1 MAFDIFTH
9 LKNLTSEKI
18 PWDARNDAFVKAYD
32 KFQISRFL
40 SMIDL
45 FLPLVN
51 QVNRYP
57 NISKEAHY
65 NFFLSVLPK
74 RQFYFKYIKKEKE
87 LNKESKEAI
96 AEYFEIGKKEVDSYI
111 EQLTEHQIEQIVK
124 KFEGGKTK

>member
-1 MAFDIFTH
+1 MAFDLFQH
-9 LKNLTSEKI
+9 LKNLTEKKE
-18 PWDARNDAFVKAYD
+18 PWDSRNDEQTKSYD
-32 KFQISRFL
+32 KFMVSRFL
-40 SMIDL
+40 SCVDL

>member
-1 MAFDIFTH
+1 MAFDIFQH
-9 LKNLTSEKI
+9 LKNLTEKKE
-18 PWDARNDAFVKAYD
+18 PWDARNDERVKSYD
-32 KFQISRFL
+32 NFMINRFL
-40 SMIDL
+40 SMVEL
-45 FLPLVN
+45 FIPLVN
-51 QVNRYP
+51 QANRYP

>member
-1 MAFDIFTH
+1 MAFDIFQH

-87 LNKESKEAI
+87 VNKEAKEAI